1 MATSSMAPLLPL
13 PRGRGGSGRRSCGR
27 SFGES
32 RGDHANSYKKRHSLV
47 VVVFEPQRSFLEKE
61 EQQILAR
68 MVDTLLIPGPIVI
81 SENVQKALG
90 TPSVSHTCPE
100 FVAVFSRTLHNTRK
114 VFRAHPTEGQP
125 FVLAGSGTLG
135 WDVAASNLIK
145 PGEKALVISTGF
157 FSDSF
162 ADCLRL
168 YGADV
173 DKVDAPLGGVVS
185 PDDVE
190 KALKKTKYRLVT
202 FTHVD
207 TSTAVLNDIKQYAE
221 LVHRVSPE
229 TFIIVDGV
237 CSVGCEELEFDKW
250 GIDFTLTASQKALG
264 APPGLCVAVISQ
276 RALDF
281 ALSDDTP
288 TRSFFGSLK
297 RWSSVMKAYETGKGA
312 YFATPAV
319 QLVNSLDV
327 ALQEILQ
334 EGLEK
339 RWAAHKKTSDWFKG
353 KLTQELGLK
362 LVSEP
367 EVSAHGLTAVYVDD
381 PPKVS
386 SFLKQNGVVIAGGI
400 HKQIASKYI
409 RIGHMGV
416 SAVDPKLNHI
426 PRAYELIKQALQ

>member
-1 MATSSMAPLLPL
+1 
-13 PRGRGGSGRRSCGR
+13 
-27 SFGES
+27 
-32 RGDHANSYKKRHSLV
+32 
-47 VVVFEPQRSFLEKE
+47 
-61 EQQILAR
+61 

-90 TPSVSHTCPE
+90 TPSLAHTSPE
-100 FVAVFSRTLHNTRK
+100 FVAIFSRTLQNTRK
-114 VFRAHPTEGQP
+114 VFKAHPSEGQP

-135 WDVAASNLIK
+135 WDVAASNLIA
-145 PGEKALVISTGF
+145 PGEKALVLSTGF

-173 DKVDAPLGGVVS
+173 DKLDADIGGVVS
-185 PDDVE
+185 PAEVE

-202 FTHVD
+202 VTQVD
-207 TSTAVLNDIKQYAE
+207 TSTAVLSDVKKYAE
-221 LVHRVSPE
+221 LIHRVSPD
-229 TFIIVDGV
+229 TFVVVDAV
-237 CSVGCEELEFDKW
+237 CSVGCEELECEQW
-250 GIDFTLTASQKALG
+250 GIDFALTASQKALG
-264 APPGLCVAVISQ
+264 APPGLSVSMISQ

-281 ALSDDTP
+281 ALSDDAP

-297 RWSSVMKAYETGKGA
+297 RWTPIMKAYESGKAA

-334 EGLEK
+334 DTVQK
-339 RWAAHKKTSDWFKG
+339 RVAEHKKTSDWFKG

-362 LVSEP
+362 LVSNP
-367 EVSAHGLTAVYVDD
+367 DVGAHGLTAVYVDN
-381 PPKVS
+381 PPKVT
-386 SFLKQNGVVIAGGI
+386 SFLKQNGVVIAGGV

-416 SAVDPKLNHI
+416 SAVDPKLDHI